1 MIRKGQKHKRGDR
14 GSLEEEPTDSKRAKM
29 AAAEGGNEGTPTEK
43 PLEATEEPSLSELR
57 EMLIDIQITVNNIL
71 LENKRIC
78 NEVSELKA
86 MVIGDNCCQGSFSS
100 SKKQN
105 VQTEREL
112 SAARKQLDEKEEESQ
127 ELSLSPK
134 T

>member
-1 MIRKGQKHKRGDR
+1 MIRKGRRHKRGDP
-14 GSLEEEPTDSKRAKM
+14 GSWVAAK
-29 AAAEGGNEGTPTEK
+29 GGNEGTPK
-43 PLEATEEPSLSELR
+43 PLETNEEPSISELR